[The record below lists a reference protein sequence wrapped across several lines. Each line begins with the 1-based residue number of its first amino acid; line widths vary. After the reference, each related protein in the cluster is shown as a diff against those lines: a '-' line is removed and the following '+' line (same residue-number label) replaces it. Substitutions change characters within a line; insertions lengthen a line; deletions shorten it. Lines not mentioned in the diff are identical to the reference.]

1 MRFGLTVLVVGLIV
15 AAVCSACWAQPTVAV
30 AFYRDGHLYIVQRA
44 VAGAPS
50 PELAAALLLQGPTS
64 EEFAMGIVS
73 TIPPGTRLIW
83 AFVDGEYKLH
93 VDLTS
98 AYLDYGT
105 DDAQLEAMARQWF
118 ATLAQFDYIA
128 GVVTT
133 IEGAPLTDFI
143 KPAAVKERAPGAEL
157 PRPILGGVYGK
168 KIAISPGHGRFW
180 NGSGWYYMRPQ
191 SCGYE
196 EEDLRN
202 LKMSIYLR
210 RYLENHG
217 AIVYMARQNDLN
229 YGNSPYDGGRP
240 WWQMAASYWL
250 KQAGYPCS
258 VYASATGDCVLG
270 SGDSESSD
278 DIRAR
283 PLMSDYENTD
293 IYVSIHTNAYQG
305 YCVGT
310 GCPTGTETYYDAS
323 SEHAPWATV
332 SQQLGNAI
340 NPAIVNA
347 INAALPEISPDWGC
361 HGTCVK
367 DSNGAY
373 GEIRIPDRAAT
384 LTELGF
390 HDTCDRDAP
399 LLNDPFFRSVAMWGM
414 YKGICDYFG
423 DTASPMYN
431 AQYVSDTIP
440 ATMTAGR
447 TVSVSVTMRNLG
459 VVWQEAR
466 GFRLGAVGDS
476 DPFAA
481 TRHSVSGTIDP
492 NTNYTFTF
500 NMTAPLTPGDY
511 TTDWRMVRDGF
522 TWFGDTLTKVVHVE
536 PPTDTEPP
544 STPQNLVAVPS
555 GTTFVDLSWDPST
568 DNEVVT
574 GYNVYRNGVKVKFVS
589 APSTTYRDTG
599 LAPGTAYSYQVSA
612 MDASSN
618 ESGLSNVANV
628 TTLLDN
634 TPPAAPTNVSA
645 VGVSVSAIY
654 VTWNVPWDNLT
665 IVKYRVFRDGSEIAQ
680 PTTNSYLDTGLAAGS
695 SHTYQITAI
704 DQSDNESSKSA
715 AATGRTYMLG
725 DTVLWS
731 DDMESHTS
739 QASFESVW
747 PLNGTASLVWSSAQ
761 SFSPTHSAED
771 DNTARRNVHDLTPAQ
786 SQVSVGTFFEFK
798 FRDPAGATN
807 VRHYA
812 EIRSYDGGGH
822 SGNLTQLLAIGA
834 YNAGVDTSKYSGRV
848 AFGGD
853 NWFTLN
859 YNRSAGWHTMRIDVI
874 GDTSNPIAPGKG
886 LLRFSVDGTTAA
898 ENRAFSWQPFT
909 CLILGSNLAST
920 TAGNYNYDDI
930 KYGVQGTVQRIGG
943 PDVVESPCGTVT
955 ITWKTDVDSD
965 SRVDYGLTSA
975 YGQSAYSGTLT
986 KNHSIT
992 LTGLNTASTY
1002 HFRVV
1007 SGVSGKTS
1015 HVSGDYTFNTNAASL
1030 VQLKGQPDGKISG
1043 ACGLVVSAV
1052 LPDGFYVQDA
1062 DRICGLKVLGTQ
1074 NASVGN
1080 IVSVTG
1086 KMATVGGE
1094 RILQDAIVTV
1104 TGSQTAPAPRGMAIR
1119 TVGGAAIPPNIPG
1132 LTDGVGANN
1141 IGLLIRT
1148 WGRVIEVG
1156 SSEFWID
1163 DGSAL
1168 SAAGGKT
1175 GLKVAAAG
1183 LALPDLNDF
1192 VAITGISGTESSGGV
1207 IYPVL
1212 RPRTDSDIVK
1222 VAE

>member
-1 MRFGLTVLVVGLIV
+1 MRRTILLWVALILVP
-15 AAVCSACWAQPTVAV
+15 ACTASGAQPTVTV
-30 AFYRDGHLYIVQRA
+30 AFYRDGSLYMVQRA
-44 VAGAPS
+44 AAEAPT
-50 PELAAALLLQGPTS
+50 PYLAAALLLEGPTPD
-64 EEFAMGIVS
+64 EHAAGIVS
-73 TIPPGTRLIW
+73 AIPPGTRLIG
-83 AFVDGEYKLH
+83 AFVDAENKLH
-93 VDLTS
+93 VDLS
-98 AYLDYGT
+98 AAYLDLGT
-105 DDAQLEAMARQWF
+105 DDAQLEAMGRQWF

-128 GVVTT
+128 GLVTT
-133 IEGAPLTDFI
+133 IEGTPLTDFI
-143 KPAAVKERAPGAEL
+143 RPAVVKERAPGAEQ

-180 NGSGWYYMRPQ
+180 NGSGWYYQRPQ

-217 AIVYMARQNDLN
+217 AVVYMARQNDLN

-240 WWQMAASYWL
+240 WWQMAACYWL

-258 VYASATGDCVLG
+258 VYANSTGDCVLG
-270 SGDSESSD
+270 SGESEFSD

-323 SEHAPWATV
+323 TEHAPWGAV
-332 SQQLGNAI
+332 SQALGNAI
-340 NPAIVNA
+340 NPGIVNA
-347 INAALPEISPDWGC
+347 INAAMPEISPDWGC

-399 LLNDPFFRSVAMWGM
+399 LMNDPFFRSVAMWGM

-423 DTASPMYN
+423 DAASPMYN

-440 ATMTAGR
+440 ATMIGGR
-447 TVSVSVTMRNLG
+447 TVTVSVTMRNLG

-481 TRHSVSGTIDP
+481 TRHTISGSIDP

-500 NMTAPLTPGDY
+500 DMTAPRTPGDY

-522 TWFGDTLTKVVHVE
+522 TWFGDTLTKVVHVDPPTDNE
-536 PPTDTEPP
+536 PPT
-544 STPQNLVAVPS
+544 TPQNLVAVPS
-555 GTTFVDLSWDPST
+555 GTTYIDLSWQPST

-574 GYNVYRNGVKVKFVS
+574 GYNIYRNSVKIKFVA
-589 APSTTYRDTG
+589 APTTTYRDTG
-599 LAPGTAYSYQVSA
+599 LAPGTPYSYQVSA

-618 ESGLSNVANV
+618 ESGLSNVASA

-634 TPPAAPTNVSA
+634 TPPAAPTNVGA
-645 VGVSVSAIY
+645 VGVSNNAIY
-654 VTWNVPWDNLT
+654 VTWSVPWDNLT
-665 IVKYRVFRDGSEIAQ
+665 IVKYRVFRDGGEIAQ
-680 PTTNSYLDTGLAAGS
+680 PTTNSYIDSGLATGS

-704 DQSDNESSKSA
+704 DQSNNESNKSA
-715 AATGRTYMLG
+715 PATARTYALG

-731 DDMESHTS
+731 DNMESHTS

-747 PLNGTASLVWSSAQ
+747 PMFGTASLAWSSAQ
-761 SFSPTHSAED
+761 SFSPTHSAEE
-771 DNTARRNVHDLTPAQ
+771 DNTARRNVHDLSPAQ
-786 SQVSVGTFFEFK
+786 SQVSVGTFYEFK

-822 SGNLTQLLAIGA
+822 AGNLTQLLAIGA
-834 YNAGVDTSKYSGRV
+834 YNAGGVDTGKYSGRV

-859 YNRSAGWHTMRIDVI
+859 YNRSAGWHTMRIDVV
-874 GDTSNPIAPGKG
+874 GDPSNPIAPGKG
-886 LLRFSVDGTTAA
+886 LLRFSVDGVPAA
-898 ENRAFSWQPFT
+898 ENRSFSWQPFT
-909 CLILGSNLAST
+909 CLILGSNLTST
-920 TAGNYNYDDI
+920 TAGNYYYDDV
-930 KYGVQGTVQRIGG
+930 KYGIQGTVQRIGG
-943 PDVVESPCGTVT
+943 PDSVESPCGTVT

-965 SRVDYGLTSA
+965 SRVDYGPTNA
-975 YGQSAYSGTLT
+975 YGQSAYDGTLT
-986 KNHSIT
+986 KNHSVT

-1007 SGVSGKTS
+1007 SGAPGKTS
-1015 HVSGDYTFNTNAASL
+1015 HVSEDYTFNTNAASL
-1030 VQLKGQPDGKISG
+1030 VQLKGQPDGKVSG
-1043 ACGLVVSAV
+1043 ACGLVVSSV
-1052 LPDGFYVQDA
+1052 LSDGFYVQDTA
-1062 DRICGLKVLGTQ
+1062 RVCGIKVLGTQ
-1074 NASVGN
+1074 NAAVGSVVNVFGEM
-1080 IVSVTG
+1080 T
-1086 KMATVGGE
+1086 TTGGE
-1094 RILQDAIVTV
+1094 RVLRNAVVTV
-1104 TGSQTAPAPRGMAIR
+1104 TGSAGEPAPVAMAGRMI
-1119 TVGGAAIPPNIPG
+1119 GGAAIPPNIPG
-1132 LTDGVGANN
+1132 VTDGVGANN
-1141 IGLLIRT
+1141 IGLLIKT
-1148 WGRVIEVG
+1148 WGRVVERG
-1156 SSEFWID
+1156 TNEFWVD
-1163 DGSAL
+1163 DGSGL

-1183 LALPDLNDF
+1183 LVLPNLNDF
-1192 VAITGISGTESSGGV
+1192 VVVTGISGAESVGGT

-1212 RPRTDSDIVK
+1212 RARTNADIVSI
-1222 VAE
+1222 VE